1 MSITIKE
8 IATLAGV
15 SRGSV
20 DRVLHNRGNVSPE
33 IKAKI
38 EKVLEEINYKPNISA
53 SLLARNNTYK
63 ILIIIPKAENDSYW
77 KLPAQ
82 GIKEAA
88 KLVSHYP
95 IKLDWLLFNNESE
108 ISFKNSLR
116 KALDQNPDAI
126 LLAPVLK
133 KEAQVF
139 IQEVKQREIP
149 IVTINTQLGEGSTVP
164 FVGQNS
170 MQSGIIAGRL
180 FELLKPGIKNILITN
195 LGNNTQNT
203 EHVISKDAG
212 LRFFFAKKG
221 VNIQTIE
228 IDNFDDTNQIK
239 NAIQDKLDKTEGIF
253 VTNSRSYKLVN
264 AIRPELLDQDIK
276 LIGYDLIPPNINLL
290 KEGIIAFL
298 LNQNPKQQGLLA
310 MNMLTQKLL
319 YKQALPTVSH
329 LPIDVVIKENCDYF
343 YKE

>member
-1 MSITIKE
+1 VSITIKE

-319 YKQALPTVSH
+319 YKQALPAVSH